1 MEEIRKIDL
10 PAMHSC
16 HKKVY
21 LWYKQDMIWPKNMK
35 ISVTYKFFLS
45 ILMAA
50 GLAVISSALI
60 MQWSIQHGFRKYV
73 IAMEKAGVSRLASRL
88 EDRYRTE
95 GSWDFLRKDPAQWR
109 ELVFASLPIG
119 DRPPSDNHR
128 PREDMLPPPGA
139 MHMGGPPE
147 RPDDGNPHPHGLAPP
162 HLVRQLDERLFLLD
176 AGKRIVISQ
185 VEVPEDSETTPI
197 RYNGKVV
204 GYLGVVPQTFSFP
217 DAPQKRF
224 LEDLK
229 LAFALT
235 AGVIVLLASLLSLVL
250 ARRLVRPLRKLAG
263 ATHQLAAGMFSVRV
277 PVASNDELGQL
288 AGDFNSLAL
297 TLEKNEEA
305 RRQWVADISH
315 ELRTPLA
322 ILRGEIEALQD
333 GVRQPTPQ
341 TIQSLH
347 GEVLRLGRLVDD
359 LYQLSL
365 SDVGALTYRK
375 TEVDLGKVLCETIDA
390 FRPEYAT
397 KGISLVENVNR
408 KTAAPFFG
416 DQERLHQLFSNLL
429 DNALKYTD
437 SGGKLLIKLDHCDG
451 IAAIDFQDSAPGVP
465 PAALSKL
472 FDRLYR
478 VDSSRNRSTGG
489 AGLGLAICRNIV
501 EAHAGTITAQPSPL
515 GGLWV
520 RMEFSKKGS
529 T

>member
-1 MEEIRKIDL
+1 
-10 PAMHSC
+10 
-16 HKKVY
+16 
-21 LWYKQDMIWPKNMK
+21 MK
-35 ISVTYKFFLS
+35 IGVTYKFFLS

-50 GLAVISSALI
+50 GLAVISSMLI
-60 MQWSIQHGFRKYV
+60 MQWSIHNGFRKYI
-73 IAMEKAGVSRLASRL
+73 IAMEKAGISRLASRL
-88 EDRYRTE
+88 EERYRTE
-95 GSWDFLRKDPAQWR
+95 GNWDFLRRDPAQWR
-109 ELVFASLPIG
+109 PLVFASLLMG
-119 DRPPSDNHR
+119 ERPG
-128 PREDMLPPPGA
+128 EDMLPPPEA
-139 MHMGGPPE
+139 MHMAGPPE
-147 RPDDGNPHPHGLAPP
+147 RPDGGNPHPHVAAPP

-176 AGKRIVISQ
+176 AGKRIVISR
-185 VEVPEDSETTPI
+185 VEVPDNSETTPI
-197 RYNGKVV
+197 RFNGKVV
-204 GYLGVVPQTFSFP
+204 GYLGIVPQTFSFP
-217 DAPQKRF
+217 DAPQRRF
-224 LEDLK
+224 LKEQE

-235 AGVIVLLASLLSLVL
+235 AGVVVLLASLLSLVL
-250 ARRLVRPLRKLAG
+250 AKRLVRPLRELAQ
-263 ATHQLAAGMFSVRV
+263 ATHKLAAGTFSVRV
-277 PVASNDELGQL
+277 PVGSNDELGQL

-297 TLEKNEEA
+297 ALEKNEEA

-333 GVRQPTPQ
+333 GIRQPTLQ
-341 TIQSLH
+341 SIQSLH

-375 TEVDLGKVLCETIDA
+375 TELDLGEVVREAIDT

-397 KGISLVENVNR
+397 KGISLVEIINQNA
-408 KTAAPFFG
+408 AAPFFG
-416 DQERLHQLFSNLL
+416 DPERLHQLFSNLL

-437 SGGKLLIKLDHCDG
+437 SGGKLLIKLEHGDG
-451 IAAIDFQDSAPGVP
+451 IVAIDFQDSTPGVP
-465 PAALSKL
+465 PGELNKL

-489 AGLGLAICRNIV
+489 AGLGLAICSNIV

-529 T
+529 M